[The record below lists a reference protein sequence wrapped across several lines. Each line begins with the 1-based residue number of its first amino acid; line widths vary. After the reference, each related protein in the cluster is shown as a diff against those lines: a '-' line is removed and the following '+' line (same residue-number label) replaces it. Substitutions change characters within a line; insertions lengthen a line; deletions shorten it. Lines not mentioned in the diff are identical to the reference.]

1 MSYPAFAER
10 FGALNDLLNIAN
22 LLTWDFRVMM
32 PPGGATTRG
41 QQMATLMGM
50 AQAMLMSDDTLRL
63 IEAAETAVAH
73 LPEGCDER
81 LAVAHAR
88 DAVALHRR
96 IPAEL
101 NRRRA
106 ELNLTGQAIWAEA
119 RARNDFDLLRPVFE
133 EHVEICRRLADC
145 IGYDAHPHDAM
156 ISIYEPGADT
166 AALAALFAEL
176 RKGLAPLLAEV
187 ALAPQPPAG
196 FLHGDYPEDRQRA
209 FATQIADAFGYDFRR
224 GRLDTAP
231 HPFEISQ
238 TREDVRITTR
248 FHRSNIVSAL
258 QGTMH
263 EVGHALYEQ
272 NIGPELTR
280 GVMVTDLL
288 GLYAVGGISF
298 GVHES
303 QSRLWENR
311 VGRSRGFWERHFGAL
326 HDLFPETLAGVDA
339 EAFWRAYNRVRPGLI
354 RTEADELTYDFHI
367 MLRVEMERRL
377 LDGSLRVADM
387 PGAWAEAMRAD
398 LGLDVPEDRQGVL
411 QDMQWSAGQFGI
423 FCGYTVGNVLA
434 AQIFEAA
441 HASDPA
447 IGPALEGGD
456 YAGLLGWLT
465 RAVYRH
471 GRREGREAMLTR
483 VTGRGMDVRPYIR
496 ALRARYSEIY
506 ALSPA

>member
-1 MSYPAFAER
+1 MTYPAFAAR
-10 FGALNDLLNIAN
+10 FSALNDLLNIAN

-32 PPGGATTRG
+32 PPGGARTRG
-41 QQMATLMGM
+41 QQMATLMGI
-50 AQAMLMSDDTLRL
+50 AQTMLMSDDTLRL
-63 IEAAETAVAH
+63 IDRAEAEVAA
-73 LPEGCDER
+73 LDAGAPER
-81 LAVAHAR
+81 VAVAHAR
-88 DAVALHRR
+88 AAVELHRR
-96 IPAEL
+96 IPADL
-101 NRRRA
+101 NARRA
-106 ELNLTGQAIWAEA
+106 ALNLTGQAVWADA

-133 EHVEICRRLADC
+133 EHVEICRKLAEC

-166 AALAALFAEL
+166 ASLGALFAAL
-176 RKGLAPLLAEV
+176 RRGLAPLLAEI
-187 ALAPQPPAG
+187 AAAPEPRHD
-196 FLHGDYPEDRQRA
+196 FLYGDYPEDRQRV
-209 FATQIADAFGYDFRR
+209 FAERIAQVFGYDFAR

-248 FHRSNIVSAL
+248 FHRRNIVSAL

-280 GVMVTDLL
+280 SVLATDLL

-311 VGRSRGFWERHFGAL
+311 IGRSRSFWEQNFGAL
-326 HDLFPETLAGVDA
+326 HDLFPDTLAGVDA
-339 EAFWRAYNRVRPGLI
+339 AMFWRAYNRVRPGLI
-354 RTEADELTYDFHI
+354 RTEADEVTYDFHI

-387 PGAWAEAMRAD
+387 PGAWAEAMRED
-398 LGLDVPEDRQGVL
+398 LNLEVPDDRSGVL

-434 AQIFEAA
+434 AQIHDAA
-441 HASDPA
+441 CAAVPTLGSD
-447 IGPALEGGD
+447 LERGT
-456 YAGLLGWLT
+456 YSGLLEWLSDT
-465 RAVYRH
+465 LYRH
-471 GRREGREAMLTR
+471 GRREGRDEMLHR
-483 VTGRGMDVRPYIR
+483 VTGRGMDPAPYLAALRDRYR
-496 ALRARYSEIY
+496 ALCA
-506 ALSPA
+506 PD